1 MKRRRRRRRRE
12 PQKRM
17 RDEHKMYM
25 AQLDCGCPFGRWF
38 KARNQAKNPGAILSQ
53 RNNWRL
59 RETGLQPAVHQAN
72 SRGKADRFVLSSATK
87 SPPDSGPDTDSN
99 PLRC

>member
-59 RETGLQPAVHQAN
+59 RETGLSSRLTAGGRGRQPGM
-72 SRGKADRFVLSSATK
+72 GKFLLKR
-87 SPPDSGPDTDSN
+87 N
-99 PLRC
+99 